1 MERPLA
7 LFGGTIYATPDAEPV
22 RDAIL
27 YIENGRVSASA
38 LTTVPPNA
46 DVLDCKGATI
56 LAGFCNSHV
65 HFFERKWANAANIPP
80 AELLEQ
86 LQQFLTRWGFT
97 SAFDLSS
104 PWVNTRNLRARIE
117 EGEVPGP
124 RIRSTGQGL
133 VAPGVMPPDPVT
145 HLMGVIK
152 AQVPAVADAAAAASA
167 AKKLIQDGVDG
178 IKIFMKQF
186 PPDGV
191 GAAVAEARRAA
202 RPVFVHP
209 EDGADV
215 RAALAAGV
223 DVIGHTTPASGAWD
237 AELLSLAPRA
247 ALTPTLSLWQ
257 HFFRHDR
264 LSRQEQVVETAAA
277 QLRGWIAAGGAVLFG
292 NDLGAV
298 DPDPAAE
305 YALMAAAGM
314 GFRQILASLTTAPA
328 ERLGG
333 AAGRI
338 GAGLEADL
346 TVVNGDP
353 AKDVRA
359 LADVRYT
366 LRAGK
371 LAFRAPAAAV

>member
-1 MERPLA
+1 VDRPLA
-7 LFGGTIYATPDAEPV
+7 LFGGTIYTTPEAEPV

-27 YIENGRVSASA
+27 YVENGRVSASA

-46 DVLDCKGATI
+46 EVLDCTGGTI
-56 LAGFCNSHV
+56 LAGFCNCHV

-97 SAFDLSS
+97 SCFDLSS
-104 PWVNTRNLRARIE
+104 PWVNTRNLRDRIE
-117 EGEVPGP
+117 EGEIPGP

-133 VAPGVMPPDPVT
+133 LAPGAMPPDPVT

-152 AQVPAVADAAAAASA
+152 AQVPSVADSAAAASA
-167 AKKLIQDGVDG
+167 AKRLIQDGVNG

-202 RPVFVHP
+202 MPVFVHP
-209 EDGADV
+209 EDKTDV
-215 RAALAAGV
+215 LAALRAGV
-223 DVIGHTTPASGAWD
+223 DVIAHTTPSSGAWD
-237 AELLSLAPRA
+237 EELLSLSQRA
-247 ALTPTLSLWQ
+247 SLTPTLELWK
-257 HFFRHDR
+257 HYFRHDR
-264 LSRQEQVVETAAA
+264 LSRQEQIVETAVG
-277 QLRGWIAAGGAVLFG
+277 QLRAWIAAGGAVLFG

-298 DPDPAAE
+298 EPDPAGE

-314 GFRQILASLTTAPA
+314 GFRQILASLTTTPA

-333 AAGRI
+333 ATGRI

-359 LADVRYT
+359 LANVRYT

-371 LAFRAPAAAV
+371 LAWRAPA